1 MDVREFNDEVAKIL
15 NRDRAKRFAHYQTDL
30 IAHYKVLN
38 SVAKKGKTLFTG
50 SSLMEQFPIHE
61 LLQNN
66 GRSDIIYNRGV
77 GGFTTTDMLNHMEEQ
92 IFELSPKKIFIN
104 IGTNDIGASDYRLE
118 NLIENYRRILS
129 QIKER
134 LPKAKVYLMAYY
146 PMNELAS
153 GDGASESRFGN
164 RTNANLEQ
172 ANAAVKRLADEFSYR
187 FIDVNNGL
195 TDETGRLKREYT
207 VEGVHMYANAYQ
219 VVLQNMIPY
228 LDEE

>member
-15 NRDRAKRFAHYQTDL
+15 NRDRANRFANYQTDL

-38 SVAKKGKTLFTG
+38 SVAKKGETLFTG

-66 GRSDIIYNRGV
+66 GRGDIIYNRGV
-77 GGFTTTDMLNHMEEQ
+77 GGYTTTDMLNHMDEQ

-118 NLIENYRRILS
+118 SLIKNYRHILS

-134 LPKAKVYLMAYY
+134 LPKANVYLMAYY
-146 PMNELAS
+146 PMNELAG
-153 GDGASESRFGN
+153 GDGAPGSRFGN

-207 VEGVHMYANAYQ
+207 VEGVHMYANAY
-219 VVLQNMIPY
+219 
-228 LDEE
+228 